1 MKRIVA
7 IILACITIMLFFT
20 ACQDSQE
27 LGSWA
32 YAYIIGVDKG
42 VADKLRFTILIPT
55 LKQQQSSGGQGMQ
68 QQQNGEY
75 SAISIDCPTLYDGL
89 DFIGTFLSR
98 RINYMHCKYFI
109 IGEKLAKEGIGSLME
124 EGRVAR
130 QIRLNM
136 HVIVVKGEASDFIN
150 AFSPSI
156 GTSIPKT
163 LEGLIIGDDRTG
175 LIDDETYMDVLQNL
189 KSTKSQ
195 ATCALGAVNDFSAY
209 LPAGAVTTEKIE
221 SGDLYPGQIPR
232 KGGDPVEVLGTVI
245 FLGDRMVGELN
256 ANETRALLMVKDEF
270 ATASITIHDPL
281 DNNLYVTLNTQK
293 QKSPDIKV
301 ILSGDKPVIDVK
313 IFLEGSIINQQSEFD
328 YQSKELDP
336 TLEKAFADNILSNI
350 AETIK
355 KCQALNSDI
364 FGFGEI
370 AAEQFWTIHAWD
382 NYDWLSKFKDAQVNI
397 GVNISIE
404 GTGVI
409 IKNNPVKTGE
419 GENP

>member
-1 MKRIVA
+1 MKKVITALLA
-7 IILACITIMLFFT
+7 ILIITSFFT
-20 ACQDSQE
+20 ACQDTQE

-32 YAYIIGVDKG
+32 YAFIIGVDKG

-55 LKQQQSSGGQGMQ
+55 LKGQQASGGQGMQ
-68 QQQNGEY
+68 QQSGDY
-75 SAISIDCPTLYDGL
+75 TSISIDCSTLYDGL

-98 RINYMHCKYFI
+98 RVNYMHCKYFI
-109 IGEKLAKEGIGSLME
+109 IGEKLAKEGISSLME
-124 EGRVAR
+124 EGRMAR

-136 HVIVVKGEASDFIN
+136 HVIVAKGEASDFIK
-150 AFSPSI
+150 AFNPAL

-163 LEGLIIGDDRTG
+163 LEGLIQGDDRTA
-175 LIDDETYMDVLQNL
+175 LIDDETYLDVLQNL

-209 LPAGAVTTEKIE
+209 LPTGEVKTEKTE

-232 KGGDPVEVLGTVI
+232 KGGDPIEILGTAI

-293 QKSPDIKV
+293 QKKPDIKV
-301 ILSGDKPVIDVK
+301 TVSGDKPVIDVK
-313 IFLEGSIINQQSEFD
+313 IFLEGSIINQQSEFE
-328 YQSKELDP
+328 YQSEDLHSV
-336 TLEKAFADNILSNI
+336 LEKAFADYIIGNI

-364 FGFGEI
+364 FGFGKI

-382 NYDWLSKFKDAQVNI
+382 DYDWLSKFEDAQVNI

-404 GTGVI
+404 GTGVV
-409 IKNNPVKTGE
+409 IKNNPVKIGE
-419 GENP
+419 GKNP